1 MTRGAWTCLQQED
14 GFKIWLEPRENEK
27 PFTDSERAQRWRLS
41 LASLLFV
48 TILLSDHLWFCA
60 EAKLTRTRDK
70 FALTDMGVYP
80 SANPI
85 PSSNLHLAHSS
96 LRENEYAIFVGNS
109 TKPLWRLE
117 TCHRDS
123 LSKNCFTFDD
133 ADHLCKDLSGKE
145 GTRTVN
151 ISDLYLSFCNSYS
164 LLDLFYG
171 STSPDNLNCSLDVII
186 DGDVARC
193 SLCVQAYQRYDQH
206 ALEKYEEFELMTQK
220 YETDAYSVR
229 TCMDEC
235 KVAYKPWLC
244 AQYFPTT
251 QRHCGRTV
259 PCLQYCLEVQ
269 QRCPFILPDNDD
281 LIHGGSPSFICTGL
295 LGSHGQPNSQA
306 ECCDVRWDSKPDN
319 RSRGTLKRTPTPSCH
334 HQQGVSTSV
343 TSAATPTRLCSSS
356 GRLKLCLL
364 VFVLLHTVVTI
375 TTASHNS
382 TGVVGVAAIF
392 PLEESSS
399 SEE

>member
-1 MTRGAWTCLQQED
+1 MTRGAWTCRQQDD
-14 GFKIWLEPRENEK
+14 GLKIWLEPRENEK

-41 LASLLFV
+41 LASLLFL

-60 EAKLTRTRDK
+60 EAKVTRTRDK
-70 FALTDMGVYP
+70 FSSKDLGAYP
-80 SANPI
+80 SNHI
-85 PSSNLHLAHSS
+85 PPNHHLANSS
-96 LRENEYAIFVGNS
+96 LRGNEDAIFIGNS

-117 TCHRDS
+117 TCHHDS

-133 ADHLCKDLSGKE
+133 ADHLCKGISEKE
-145 GTRTVN
+145 GTRSVN

-171 STSPDNLNCSLDVII
+171 STSPDNLNCSLDVLV
-186 DGDVARC
+186 DGDMARC

-206 ALEKYEEFELMTQK
+206 AQEKYEEFEIMTQK

-229 TCMDEC
+229 TCMEQC
-235 KVAYKPWLC
+235 KEAYKPWLC
-244 AQYFPTT
+244 AQYFPTA

-259 PCLQYCLEVQ
+259 PCVQYCLEVQ

-295 LGSHGQPNSQA
+295 LADSEPESNA

-319 RSRGTLKRTPTPSCH
+319 RSRGTLKRTSPSCD
-334 HQQGVSTSV
+334 HQGASV
-343 TSAATPTRLCSSS
+343 TSAAAPRLCN

-364 VFVLLHTVVTI
+364 VLVLLHTVVTI
-375 TTASHNS
+375 TTSHNS
-382 TGVVGVAAIF
+382 TGVSVTAIF
-392 PLEESSS
+392 SLEESSP